1 MNAWF
6 NTFGFYTVDT
16 SYMKL
21 LNSIDS
27 EVYYSNDP
35 SYARKPFLGIV
46 VAIGGYRCFIPLT
59 SAKKRHEKWKR
70 IDKSHFLVYETIDA
84 KGVSKTDVIQRI
96 PGDATHVYKILA
108 ALDIKK
114 MIPVLEKLYS
124 KVDFEEEAKSD
135 PDYANLLRKE
145 FRFLKKYKQ
154 DILARVEKTYI
165 DQKAYKTSPSVAL

>member
-35 SYARKPFLGIV
+35 SYARKPYLGIV

-84 KGVSKTDVIQRI
+84 KDVSKTDVIQRI
-96 PGDATHVYKILA
+96 WRCNSCLQDPRGIGHKKDDPCPG
-108 ALDIKK
+108 
-114 MIPVLEKLYS
+114 
-124 KVDFEEEAKSD
+124 KVVFKS
-135 PDYANLLRKE
+135 
-145 FRFLKKYKQ
+145 RF
-154 DILARVEKTYI
+154 
-165 DQKAYKTSPSVAL
+165 